1 MINYQEYYTSITTLL
16 LECGWKQDTNTKG
29 TMSGWTKPNIPK
41 KILMPI
47 EEFSEDEDAI
57 VLYNKAIAVLASY
70 EGISEENI
78 QNKLKNF
85 LSYADVISVRTSGSG
100 VEHGRINLFS
110 ANKSLTAITMLIK
123 ACTYQHANAKRGFKK
138 RLEEH
143 YLNCVNL
150 VAPQAG
156 SFIHRL
162 EVDLKPFTAELK
174 SKAEENIELDSEPTN
189 RSINVKLA
197 QLLISLRDIDP
208 DKITLTNL
216 LKLGVT
222 EKVSTSLIE
231 VFSDEVDNV
240 EYGFNW
246 SPSYEAP
253 KLSTNNI
260 VFSREHREK
269 FKKIKDVFSDADSFV
284 ITDQAAHIE
293 GYFTPEDGDASLLLR
308 LKLEGRNRNCEVITK
323 RQTVETLMAELSEDS
338 QQLVSVTGKITKV
351 TSNQQT
357 SYHLSEASIS
367 ATKSKQIPLIK

>member
-1 MINYQEYYTSITTLL
+1 MNNQEYYSSITTLL
-16 LECGWKQDTNTKG
+16 LEFGWKKEACTKG
-29 TMSGWTKPNIPK
+29 TMTAWTKPSITK
-41 KILMPI
+41 KIMMPT
-47 EEFSEDEDAI
+47 EEFVDDEHAV
-57 VLYNKAIAVLASY
+57 VLYNKAIKALSTY
-70 EGISEENI
+70 ESVSEEVI
-78 QNKLKNF
+78 QNKLKNYV
-85 LSYADVISVRTSGSG
+85 SYADVISVRTSGGG

-110 ANKSLTAITMLIK
+110 ANKSISAITMLIK
-123 ACTYQHANAKRGFKK
+123 ACTLKHANAKRGFKK
-138 RLEEH
+138 QLEEH
-143 YLNCVNL
+143 YLSCVNL

-174 SKAEENIELDSEPTN
+174 TKSEENGELDHEPVN

-197 QLLISLRDIDP
+197 QLLISLRDIDHN
-208 DKITLTNL
+208 KITLPNL

-222 EKVSTSLIE
+222 ERVSTSLIE

-269 FKKIKDVFSDADSFV
+269 FKKIKAIFTDADSFD

-293 GYFTPEDGDASLLLR
+293 GYFTPEEGDSGLLLR
-308 LKLEGRNRNCEVITK
+308 LKLEGRSRNCEVITT
-323 RQTVETLMAELSEDS
+323 RQIVEKLMSELSEDS

-351 TSNQQT
+351 TSNNQT
-357 SYHLSEASIS
+357 SYNLTEATIS
-367 ATKSKQIPLIK
+367 ATKSKQIPLLG

>member
-1 MINYQEYYTSITTLL
+1 MMNNQEYYTSITTLL
-16 LECGWKQDTNTKG
+16 LERGWEKNVAKKS
-29 TMSGWTKPNIPK
+29 TMYTWTKHNLLQ
-41 KILMPI
+41 KIMMPT
-47 EEFSEDEDAI
+47 EEFMEDENAI
-57 VLYNKAIAVLASY
+57 VLYNKAISSLAY
-70 EGISEENI
+70 CEDVTEESI
-78 QNKLKNF
+78 RNKLKNY
-85 LSYADVISVRTSGSG
+85 LSYADVISVRTSGGG

-110 ANKSLTAITMLIK
+110 ANKSLTAITMLIR

-143 YLNCVNL
+143 YLSCVNL

-162 EVDLKPFTAELK
+162 EIDLKPFTAELK
-174 SKAEENIELDSEPTN
+174 TKAEENVELDNEPVN

-208 DKITLTNL
+208 NKITLTSL

-253 KLSTNNI
+253 KLSTNSI

-269 FKKIKDVFSDADSFV
+269 FKKIKAVFSDADSFV

-293 GYFTPEDGDASLLLR
+293 GYFTPEEGDSSLLLR
-308 LKLEGRNRNCEVITK
+308 LKLEGRSRNCEVVTQ
-323 RQTVETLMAELSEDS
+323 RQIVEKLMAELSEDS

-367 ATKSKQIPLIK
+367 ATKSKQIPLIG

>member
-57 VLYNKAIAVLASY
+57 VLYNKAITVLASY

-174 SKAEENIELDSEPTN
+174 SKAEENIELDSEPAN